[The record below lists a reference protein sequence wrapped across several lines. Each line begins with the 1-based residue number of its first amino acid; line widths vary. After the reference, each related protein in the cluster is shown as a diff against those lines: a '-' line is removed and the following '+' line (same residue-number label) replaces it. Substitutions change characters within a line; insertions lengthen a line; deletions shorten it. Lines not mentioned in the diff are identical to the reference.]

1 MLAMGKDVVETH
13 EFDLDG
19 VWLSPAPVAIVLL
32 SNGFEEGL
40 GTDVINDGAI
50 GRFMRPNVT
59 FANRFF
65 DQVFRASA
73 WLVTQKGIVLAAQE
87 ISAVKSGQAQE
98 RRLRLGVAELLDL
111 TNSLFV
117 GHCERLSRS

>member
-1 MLAMGKDVVETH
+1 MPAIGKHVVETH

-19 VWLSPAPVAIVLL
+19 VWLSPSPVAIVLL
-32 SNGFEEGL
+32 SDCFEKGL

-65 DQVFRASA
+65 DQIFCASA
-73 WLVTQKGIVLAAQE
+73 WLVTQKSIALAAQE
-87 ISAVKSGQAQE
+87 ISTVKSGQAQD
-98 RRLRLGVAELLDL
+98 RRLPLGIAELLDRGYAL
-111 TNSLFV
+111 PV
-117 GHCERLSRS
+117 VIGKE